1 MNNEELLQQGLTFHQ
16 QGQLSEAKKIYEQ
29 ILKSD
34 PKHFHTLQLTASLY
48 WQQQKNTEALHYFD
62 AALTIN
68 PNFAPLHNNR
78 GNALQDLKRFDEAL
92 KSYDLAIEQ
101 KPDYAEAYYN
111 RGTAFYEL
119 ERYEEALQSYDLAIE
134 KKPDYAEAYYNR
146 GISFHNL
153 KRFNEE
159 IKSYNRVIE
168 LIPNYAEAYNN
179 RGNALKEL
187 KRYDEALQD
196 YDKAIQLIP
205 NYAEAYNNRGDAIQ
219 ELKRFDEALQD
230 YDKAIQLKPDFYE
243 AYSNRGTLFYDLQRF
258 KESLNNY
265 NKAIELKPDVAEGF
279 SNRGNTLKELKRF
292 DEALKDYDKAI
303 QLKPDYQEANWNKS
317 LIKLR
322 LGEYEEGWQLYE
334 YRKDNKKTKINY
346 PKFPVPLW
354 LGDASIEGKTLL
366 VHSEQGLGDTLHFC
380 RYLTMLQS
388 LKPKEIIFYV
398 QKSLISILSSIDN
411 EITFIEK
418 NHPLPS
424 FDYYCPL
431 MSLPLAFKTTL
442 KTIPANIPYLK
453 VNDVKN
459 TYWQDQLGKQTKPR
473 IGLVWSGSTKH
484 TNDHNRSL
492 MLTQLFSVLALPF
505 EFHSLQKDIRDGDKQ
520 TLKAYKNLD
529 QHHKDL
535 DDFSDTAALV
545 NQMDLIISVDTSVAH
560 LAGALGKQVWIL
572 LPFMPDFRWLLD
584 RDDSPWYP
592 TAKLFR
598 QPQIGDWDSVIQQL
612 ISELNTLFSK

>member
-1 MNNEELLQQGLTFHQ
+1 MNNEKLLQQGLTFHQ

-34 PKHFHTLQLTASLY
+34 PKHFHALQLTASLY
-48 WQQQKNTEALHYFD
+48 WQQQKNAEALHYFD

-92 KSYDLAIEQ
+92 QSYDLAIEQ
-101 KPDYAEAYYN
+101 
-111 RGTAFYEL
+111 
-119 ERYEEALQSYDLAIE
+119 
-134 KKPDYAEAYYNR
+134 KPDYAEAYYNR

-153 KRFNEE
+153 KRFDEE

-187 KRYDEALQD
+187 ERYDVALQD

-205 NYAEAYNNRGDAIQ
+205 NYAEAYNNRGDALQ
-219 ELKRFDEALQD
+219 ELERYDEALQD
-230 YDKAIQLKPDFYE
+230 YDKAIQLKPDFNE
-243 AYSNRGTLFYDLQRF
+243 AYSNRGTVLLDLKRFDEALKDYD
-258 KESLNNY
+258 
-265 NKAIELKPDVAEGF
+265 KAIQLKPNDAKVYN
-279 SNRGNTLKELKRF
+279 NRGNALKDLKRF

-303 QLKPDYQEANWNKS
+303 QLKPDYPAANWNKS
-317 LIKLR
+317 LLKLL

-334 YRKDNKKTKINY
+334 SRKDTKKTKDNH

-354 LGDASIEGKTLL
+354 LGDASIEDQTLL
-366 VHSEQGLGDTLHFC
+366 VHSEQGLGDTLQFC

-388 LKPKEIIFYV
+388 FKPKEIIFHV
-398 QKSLISILSSIDN
+398 EKRLMSLLSSLDH
-411 EITFIEK
+411 EITLIAK
-418 NHPLPS
+418 DKPLPS
-424 FDYYCPL
+424 FDCYCPL
-431 MSLPLAFKTTL
+431 LSLPLAFKTTL
-442 KTIPANIPYLK
+442 ETIPANISYLK
-453 VNDVKN
+453 VDNVKN
-459 TYWQDQLGKQTKPR
+459 KYWQDRLGQQTKPR
-473 IGLVWSGSTKH
+473 IGLVWSGSTAHK
-484 TNDHNRSL
+484 NDHNRSL
-492 MLTQLFSVLALPF
+492 KLQQLSSLFELPF

-520 TLKAYKNLD
+520 ILQAYKNLE
-529 QHHKDL
+529 QHQGDL
-535 DDFSDTAALV
+535 HDFSDTAALV

-560 LAGALGKQVWIL
+560 LTGALGKKVWIL
-572 LPFMPDFRWLLD
+572 LPFIPDFRWLLD

-598 QPQIGDWDSVIQQL
+598 QPQIGDWDSVMQQL
-612 ISELNTLFSK
+612 IIELNTLFSK